1 MFSLD
6 LLLRNVVLECERQ
19 HADALRQ
26 RAEAQR
32 LAAEADLQIC
42 KHHAQTLER
51 ECGRLAEELAF
62 RDAQLASL
70 HGRPKQPRARA
81 RVLPTLLPFTLRSTR
96 K

>member
-1 MFSLD
+1 MFAPGLAEC
-6 LLLRNVVLECERQ
+6 LRATAIELGTQAAQALEQ
-19 HADALRQ
+19 
-26 RAEAQR
+26 QR

-62 RDAQLASL
+62 REAQLASL

-81 RVLPTLLPFTLRSTR
+81 RVLPALLPFTLRSTR